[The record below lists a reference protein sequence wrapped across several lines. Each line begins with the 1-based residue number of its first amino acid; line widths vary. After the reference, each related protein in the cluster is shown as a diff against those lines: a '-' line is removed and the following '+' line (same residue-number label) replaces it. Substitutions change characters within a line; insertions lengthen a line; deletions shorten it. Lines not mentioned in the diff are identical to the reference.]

1 MLKYFA
7 LDRMRRRRIC
17 TSGGGGWKVPLAMPA
32 AAISAV
38 AVAQQ
43 LQWQKLLE
51 A

>member
-1 MLKYFA
+1 MLGCFV

-17 TSGGGGWKVPLAMPA
+17 ASGGGGWKVPLAMPPA
-32 AAISAV
+32 VISAV